1 MTVDVVCAGAP
12 FLDLVFHGLERLPEP
27 GEEVLASGLVTVP
40 GAMANVAF
48 ALRQLGLEAVV
59 CAPIGTDPTGRLLRQ
74 LMDDAGIPWIGGPG
88 SVTPVSVALPFDG
101 ERAFVTLH
109 PAVDVDVD
117 LVARTAPRAVVVNL
131 PLPARMPVGPA
142 LYGVVG
148 DPQVAL
154 MLGRPRDNWA
164 DLRAV
169 FLNEREACRLA
180 DRADPAAAALQL
192 AERGCLVVVT
202 LGGRGSLAVPP
213 NGRPIEAPAPA
224 TPTRDTVGAG
234 DLFAAAFIWADLA
247 NRPLEDCLA
256 MANAYASHSLA
267 APPSRQKG
275 IDLAAFGEVLGTS
288 SRGRRLEVPG

>member
-1 MTVDVVCAGAP
+1 MTVDVVCAGSP
-12 FLDLVFHGLERLPEP
+12 FLDLVFHGLERMPEP

-40 GAMANVAF
+40 GAMANVAY

-74 LMDDAGIPWIGGPG
+74 LMADAGIPWIGGPG
-88 SVTPVSVALPFDG
+88 SSTPVSVALPFAG

-109 PAVDVDVD
+109 PTVDVDVD
-117 LVARTAPRAVVVNL
+117 RVARTAPRAVVVNL
-131 PLPARMPVGPA
+131 PLPPRMPAGPA

-154 MLGRPRDNWA
+154 LLDRPRDDWA
-164 DLRAV
+164 GLRAV

-180 DRADPAAAALQL
+180 GLADPAAAARQL

-202 LGGRGSLAVPP
+202 LGGRGSLAVAPDA
-213 NGRPIEAPAPA
+213 RLIEAPAVAAPI
-224 TPTRDTVGAG
+224 RDSVGAG

-247 NRPLEDCLA
+247 SRPLEDCLA
-256 MANAYASHSLA
+256 IANAYASHSLV
-267 APPSRQKG
+267 APPARQKG
-275 IDLAAFGEVLGTS
+275 IDLAAFRDLLGRS
-288 SRGRRLEVPG
+288 SRRRMLEVPG